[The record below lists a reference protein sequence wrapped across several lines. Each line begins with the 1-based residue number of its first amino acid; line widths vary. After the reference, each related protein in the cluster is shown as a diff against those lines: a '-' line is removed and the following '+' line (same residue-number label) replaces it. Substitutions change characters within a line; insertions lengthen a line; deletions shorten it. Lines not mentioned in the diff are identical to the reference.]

1 MRKID
6 RNSPCTRR
14 DQIIGQ
20 VERVLALLLNATY
33 SGGDM
38 WRYKTACELLSR
50 GASAEAEDGES
61 DVASQAWFAAAV
73 KILMMESKNGFNEW
87 VAFSP
92 HEQSE
97 IVKMFLPAANA
108 LIDWVNAIRRRES
121 EEQECDWREIG
132 FMNDAPEGVILNKL
146 GGYENGPNE
155 ELLKRLLFVE
165 DHRCEII
172 YNPLFFKQI
181 DHGLVISGEDIDY
194 DEPYDKNDIQE
205 CNAIIRSLYEYRAKY
220 EELEGETIPTLAE
233 KSLQEIIED
242 LSVSNEP
249 HLERMLQE
257 SVASLRK
264 NEEKFVELG
273 TDTSPVCDG
282 QAIVSLK
289 EPMAQGMTITTPHMS
304 ASCSIRPNLH
314 PETMQENT
322 RYDVFICHATEDKES
337 FVNEL
342 VEELRRWDIKVWVD
356 TQNVQYG
363 LSLRESIDD
372 GLKKSR
378 FGIVVFSHHF
388 NARAWTKYELDG
400 LLAREMS
407 GEIEIFPIFYNI
419 TEKEVRDFSPSF
431 SMRAAMTTTNMTPS
445 GIAEKLASL
454 LKKAADARGT
464 DPIGGV

>member
-20 VERVLALLLNATY
+20 VERVFALLLNATY

-181 DHGLVISGEDIDY
+181 DHGLVISGEDINY
-194 DEPYDKNDIQE
+194 EEPFSSADIQE
-205 CNAIIRSLYEYRAKY
+205 CNAVIRALYEDRVQQ
-220 EELEGETIPTLAE
+220 EGRKNERIPTLME
-233 KSLQEIIED
+233 KTLQEIIED
-242 LSVSNEP
+242 ISESNEP
-249 HLERMLQE
+249 YLERM
-257 SVASLRK
+257 R
-264 NEEKFVELG
+264 
-273 TDTSPVCDG
+273 
-282 QAIVSLK
+282 
-289 EPMAQGMTITTPHMS
+289 
-304 ASCSIRPNLH
+304 
-314 PETMQENT
+314 QENDELSKKIDELNAESAVGLSMT
-322 RYDVFICHATEDKES
+322 FNRRAISKYDVFISHATADKEP
-337 FVNEL
+337 FV
-342 VEELRRWDIKVWVD
+342 D
-356 TQNVQYG
+356 
-363 LSLRESIDD
+363 SLKD
-372 GLKKSR
+372 GLRKLKINVWYDTDEIDWGDNLKAQIFNGLDKCR
-378 FGIVVFSHHF
+378 FGIIVISPEF
-388 NARAWTKYELDG
+388 LG
-400 LLAREMS
+400 REW
-407 GEIEIFPIFYNI
+407 
-419 TEKEVRDFSPSF
+419 TEKELNELLQRQ
-431 SMRAAMTTTNMTPS
+431 NES
-445 GIAEKLASL
+445 GQKVILSL
-454 LKKAADARGT
+454 LYNLTVDEMRNRYPALKDFKARVVKPDEDVKDIVIDFAR
-464 DPIGGV
+464 ILIHALKSEIHSL